1 MKRMHIEEARKII
14 AVMMVSYPNFKPIDT
29 ELMATTWAD
38 MLAEYTYE
46 QINTALRCYITS
58 DKSGFAPAIGQI
70 VDKIKTVSEP
80 QQLNELEAWGLVDK
94 AIRNSTYHAEEEF
107 AKLPPI
113 VQKAVG
119 SPSQLFNWARSDI
132 EALESVTQSNFLRTY
147 RTVAK
152 REDEVSRMPSQIR
165 QLIQENEP
173 KMKIENNSTK
183 VLEDKQKNYKPM
195 SDEVKARF
203 EELKR

>member
-1 MKRMHIEEARKII
+1 MTREETVKII
-14 AVMMVSYPNFKPIDT
+14 RIMVDSYPNYKPNNISETVDVWC
-29 ELMATTWAD
+29 M
-38 MLAEYTYE
+38 MLDEYTYE
-46 QINTALRCYITS
+46 QVAMGLKSYILS

-70 VDKIKTVSEP
+70 VDKIKVVSEP

-132 EALESVTQSNFLRTY
+132 ETLESVTQSNFLRTY
-147 RTVAK
+147 RAVAK

-173 KMKIENNSTK
+173 KMMIENNSTK
-183 VLEDKQKNYKPM
+183 VLEDKQKNYVPM
-195 SDEVKARF
+195 PDEVKARF
-203 EELKR
+203 EKIKG